1 MGGIMDIGLVVR
13 IDDEFNL
20 HLQDVLMRYRRI
32 KGKRV
37 SKSELILKIIQ
48 RDAYII
54 NYCMSNKTKAYFKIQ

>member
-1 MGGIMDIGLVVR
+1 MDIGLVVR

-20 HLQDVLMRYRRI
+20 HLQDVLMQYRRI

>member
-20 HLQDVLMRYRRI
+20 HLQDVLTQYKQI
-32 KGKRV
+32 KGKRI
-37 SKSELILKIIQ
+37 SKSELILKIIR

-54 NYCMSNKTKAYFKIQ
+54 NYCMSDKTKTYFKIQ

>member
-20 HLQDVLMRYRRI
+20 HLQDVLMQYRRI